1 MSFVI
6 IINVDDNIILNLGE
20 NHMKSV
26 LALFAV
32 LAILAIVGTMD
43 YQDELAEEQRYV
55 TFVCDGTWPD
65 YKNLKPECE

>member
-1 MSFVI
+1 
-6 IINVDDNIILNLGE
+6 
-20 NHMKSV
+20 MKRV

-55 TFVCDGTWPD
+55 TFVCAGTWPD